1 MRRLLFNGVLLGT
14 VFFYA
19 CMHTQAQQPQGP
31 TMLVMADTG
40 PYSMVE
46 RSDWRRYDNGKY
58 IGHVYH
64 EVRASIIPQAIDP
77 NPSSP
82 GVPAQNPRAE
92 NAAGQSLLYQGNF
105 FVLEE
110 TLRDMRQSA
119 QPVDAV
125 IPVSFRIRTDGT
137 ITIDKDQ
144 GFPSLRG
151 FPTFPASRVRPGYK
165 WTAPGSRAVDP
176 LHSGQPLIVP
186 IIAEYEYKGTE
197 WYQDVLVHRIF
208 AQYSSRYQGASGRNT
223 EAFTQLRDT
232 HKVDILIRV
241 EDGLPLFMRDSLDET
256 YSWPDGS
263 TVRFAGFT
271 LTFGSGVVPMDKD
284 EVVAILGNTLGI
296 ENVPEDPV
304 LEPVLSSPELPP
316 EEPPTGIPVT
326 GLEHAAIDLV
336 PVPEGVRLTVKDIRF
351 VPDSSEFLAAEKP
364 RLDLIAQALLQIPE
378 RSFLVEG
385 HTAAAGSTDGDL
397 ELSIERAKR
406 MVDELVSRGISP
418 DRFIY
423 KGWGSSKPLE
433 DNATEQGRSRNR
445 RVEITILE

>member
-1 MRRLLFNGVLLGT
+1 M

-19 CMHTQAQQPQGP
+19 CMHTQAQQSQDT
-31 TMLVMADTG
+31 TMLLMTDTG

-64 EVRASIIPQAIDP
+64 EVRASIIPQSADP
-77 NPSSP
+77 NPSASE
-82 GVPAQNPRAE
+82 VPVRNPRAE
-92 NAAGQSLLYQGNF
+92 NAAGQSLWYQGNF

-125 IPVSFRIRTDGT
+125 VPVSFRIRTDGT

-151 FPTFPASRVRPGYK
+151 FPTFPTSRVRPGYK

-176 LHSGQPLIVP
+176 LHSGQPIIVP

-197 WYQDVLVHRIF
+197 WYQGVLVHRIF
-208 AQYSSRYQGASGRNT
+208 AQYSSRYQGSSGRNA

-241 EDGLPLFMRDSLDET
+241 EDGLPLFMRDSLEET

-263 TVRFAGFT
+263 TIRFAGFT

-284 EVVAILGNTLGI
+284 AVVAILGNTLGI
-296 ENVPEDPV
+296 EQVPEEPV
-304 LEPVLSSPELPP
+304 PEPVLSNSPLASEPP
-316 EEPPTGIPVT
+316 HEEPQTEIPVT

-351 VPDSSEFLAAEKP
+351 IPNSSEFLAEEKP
-364 RLDLIAQALLQIPE
+364 RLDLIAQALLQVPE